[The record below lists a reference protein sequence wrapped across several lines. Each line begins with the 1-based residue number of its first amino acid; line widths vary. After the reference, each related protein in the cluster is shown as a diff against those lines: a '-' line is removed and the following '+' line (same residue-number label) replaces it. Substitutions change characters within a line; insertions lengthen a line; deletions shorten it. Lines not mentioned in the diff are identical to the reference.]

1 MKQLMKIVAGGS
13 LAATIIFILIY
24 LKTTNGVCFS
34 MAITFG
40 TISYHFFMRFA
51 VGLILNITMNNH
63 ADYIRSW
70 YQLKPFE
77 NELYKKLRVKSWKD
91 KMPTYQ
97 PEVFLMKNH
106 TLDEIAQ
113 AMCQSELV
121 HEVIVIFSFLPVIA
135 SVWFDSFFVFLIT
148 SIAAA
153 CFDMTFVIMQR
164 YNRGRILK
172 IIARQRT

>member
-1 MKQLMKIVAGGS
+1 MKQLMKAIAGIS
-13 LAATIIFILIY
+13 LAAAIIFSVIY
-24 LKTTNGVCFS
+24 LKTANGVCFS
-34 MAITFG
+34 LAITFA

-51 VGLILNITMNNH
+51 VGWILNVTMNNH
-63 ADYIRSW
+63 ADYTKAW

-97 PEVFLMKNH
+97 PEIFSMKNH

-121 HEVIVIFSFLPVIA
+121 HEVIVILSFLPVIA
-135 SVWFDSFFVFLIT
+135 SVWFDSFFVFLVT
-148 SIAAA
+148 SIASA

-164 YNRGRILK
+164 YNRERILK
-172 IIARQRT
+172 IIARQRS